1 MKPLLKYRGGKSKE
15 ISYIRNRIPDYGGR
29 YIEPFFGGGALY
41 FYLEPRHAIINDING
56 RLMAFYQAVQHDYA
70 HLKAELDE
78 IGEFYRTNRQ
88 TYEILKQQNP
98 DQRVPDGNESLYYRL
113 RDMFNH
119 IEEPTYSE
127 AALYY
132 FINKTAFSGMIR
144 YNARGEF
151 NVPFGRYKHLNISC
165 VTEEYSSLLATAEI
179 FSTDYHNIFAMAE
192 EDDFIFLDPPYDCV
206 FSDYGNEAYRNGFTD
221 ECHVRLAE
229 DFRNL
234 PCRALLVIGRT
245 PLTERLYGDLVVDEY
260 EKTYAVNIRNRF
272 RSAATHILAQVNY

>member
-1 MKPLLKYRGGKSKE
+1 M
-15 ISYIRNRIPDYGGR
+15 
-29 YIEPFFGGGALY
+29 Y

-56 RLMAFYQAVQHDYA
+56 QLMNFYQAVQLDYD
-70 HLKAELDE
+70 HLRTELDE
-78 IGEFYRTNRQ
+78 IEGFYHANRQ
-88 TYEILKQQNP
+88 TYEALKRQNP
-98 DQRVPDGNESLYYRL
+98 EQRVPDGNEALYYRL

-119 IEEPTYSE
+119 IEKPAYSD

-144 YNARGEF
+144 YNAQGEF
-151 NVPFGRYKHLNISC
+151 NVPFGRYRHLNTSC
-165 VTEEYSSLLATAEI
+165 ITEEHSRLLATAEI
-179 FSTDYHNIFAMAE
+179 FATGYQDIFAMAQ

-221 ECHVRLAE
+221 DCHIRLAE

-234 PCRALLVIGRT
+234 PCKALLVIGRT

-272 RSAATHILAQVNY
+272 RSAATHFLVQVNY